1 MNFSKPKFWNNQFSL
16 LSLVLYPFSLFYM
29 LLFNLK
35 RILSKK
41 INFSKPVICI
51 GNIYLGGSGKTP
63 LAISIAK
70 MLLQSNFNPAI
81 IRKKYESQFDEVDMI
96 KEHFGK
102 IFEHKKRKLAI
113 EAAITKG
120 HDFLVMDD
128 GMQDFSIKTNLNI
141 ACFNTE
147 QLEGNG
153 FVLPAGPLREK
164 LNGLKRCKIAVL
176 NGEKNEEFERKL
188 KKESHS
194 IKIFYSKYSL
204 ENFDHLKNKKIL
216 CFAGI
221 GNPSNFFKILEEN
234 EIKVIK
240 KISFPDHYNYK
251 KKDLDFINELAKK
264 LDLEV
269 ITTEK
274 DYFRLKKIG
283 YENIKFVRV
292 NLIIEKEKE
301 LLEHIIKN
309 K

>member
-1 MNFSKPKFWNNQFSL
+1 MNFTKPKFWDNKFSL
-16 LSLVLYPFSLFYM
+16 LSLALYPFSLIYTI
-29 LLFNLK
+29 LFNLK
-35 RILSKK
+35 RVLSKEK
-41 INFSKPVICI
+41 KFSKPVICV

-63 LAISIAK
+63 FAIAISN

-81 IRKKYESQFDEVDMI
+81 IRKKYKSQFDEVDMI
-96 KEHFGK
+96 RENFGNL
-102 IFEHKKRKLAI
+102 FTHKKRKLAI
-113 EAAITKG
+113 EAAISRG
-120 HDFLVMDD
+120 HDFLIMDD
-128 GMQDFSIKTNLNI
+128 GMQDFSIKTNLKI
-141 ACFNTE
+141 VCFNTD
-147 QLEGNG
+147 QLVGNG

-164 LNGLKRCKIAVL
+164 LNGIKRCKIAVL

-251 KKDLDFINELAKK
+251 KKDLDFINELANKF
-264 LDLEV
+264 DLEV

-274 DYFRLKKIG
+274 DFFRLKKIG
-283 YENIKFVRV
+283 YGRMKFVRV
-292 NLIIEKEKE
+292 NLVIEKEKE
-301 LLEHIIKN
+301 LLQHIIN
-309 K
+309 S

>member
-1 MNFSKPKFWNNQFSL
+1 MNFNKPEFWNNQFSPF
-16 LSLVLYPFSLFYM
+16 SLALYPFSLIYTF
-29 LLFNLK
+29 LFSLK
-35 RILSKK
+35 KILSKK
-41 INFSKPVICI
+41 TNFSKPVICI

-63 LAISIAK
+63 LAITVSK
-70 MLLQSNFNPAI
+70 MLLKNNFNPAI

-96 KEHFGK
+96 KEYFSK

-113 EAAITKG
+113 EAAISKG

-128 GMQDFSIKTNLNI
+128 GLQDFSIKTNLNI
-141 ACFNTE
+141 VCFNTE

-176 NGEKNEEFERKL
+176 NGEKNEKFERKL
-188 KKESHS
+188 KKESHL
-194 IKIFYSKYSL
+194 IKIFYSKYNL

-221 GNPSNFFKILEEN
+221 GNPSNFFKILEDN
-234 EIKVIK
+234 GIQVIK

-251 KKDLDFINELAKK
+251 KKDLDFINKLAKK
-264 LDLEV
+264 FDLEV

-274 DYFRLKKIG
+274 DFFRLKKIG

-301 LLEHIIKN
+301 LLEYIINSK
-309 K
+309 

>member
-1 MNFSKPKFWNNQFSL
+1 MIFNKPKFWNNRFSP
-16 LSLVLYPFSLFYM
+16 LSFVLYPFSLIYI

-35 RILSKK
+35 RFLSKK
-41 INFSKPVICI
+41 ISFSKPVICI

-63 LAISIAK
+63 LAITISK
-70 MLLQSNFNPAI
+70 MLLQNSFNPAI

-96 KEHFGK
+96 KDHFNK

-113 EAAITKG
+113 ETAITKG

-141 ACFNTE
+141 VCFNTE
-147 QLEGNG
+147 QLVGNG

-164 LNGLKRCKIAVL
+164 LNGIKRCKIAVL
-176 NGEKNEEFERKL
+176 NGEKNKEFERKL
-188 KKESHS
+188 KKESNS

-204 ENFDHLKNKKIL
+204 EDFDHLKNKKIL

-221 GNPSNFFKILEEN
+221 GNPSNFYKILEEN
-234 EIKVIK
+234 DIKVIK
-240 KISFPDHYNYK
+240 KMSFPDHYNYK
-251 KKDLDFINELAKK
+251 KKDLDLINELAKK
-264 LDLEV
+264 FDLEV

-274 DYFRLKKIG
+274 DFFRLKKIG

-292 NLIIEKEKE
+292 NLVIEKEKE
-301 LLEHIIKN
+301 LLEYIIN
-309 K
+309 S

>member
-141 ACFNTE
+141 MPSS
-147 QLEGNG
+147 Q
-153 FVLPAGPLREK
+153 
-164 LNGLKRCKIAVL
+164 
-176 NGEKNEEFERKL
+176 
-188 KKESHS
+188 
-194 IKIFYSKYSL
+194 
-204 ENFDHLKNKKIL
+204 IL
-216 CFAGI
+216 I
-221 GNPSNFFKILEEN
+221 
-234 EIKVIK
+234 V
-240 KISFPDHYNYK
+240 ISF
-251 KKDLDFINELAKK
+251 
-264 LDLEV
+264 
-269 ITTEK
+269 
-274 DYFRLKKIG
+274 
-283 YENIKFVRV
+283 
-292 NLIIEKEKE
+292 
-301 LLEHIIKN
+301 
-309 K
+309 

>member
-1 MNFSKPKFWNNQFSL
+1 MNFNKPKFWNNQFSL
-16 LSLVLYPFSLFYM
+16 LSFVLYPFSLIYT

-41 INFSKPVICI
+41 ISFSKPVICI

-63 LAISIAK
+63 LAITISK
-70 MLLQSNFNPAI
+70 MLLQNSFNPAI
-81 IRKKYESQFDEVDMI
+81 IRKKYDSQFDEVDMI
-96 KEHFGK
+96 KEHFSK
-102 IFEHKKRKLAI
+102 ILEHKKRKLAI
-113 EAAITKG
+113 ETAITKG

-141 ACFNTE
+141 VCFNTE

-176 NGEKNEEFERKL
+176 NGEKNEKFERKL
-188 KKESHS
+188 KKESNS
-194 IKIFYSKYSL
+194 IKIFYSKYRL
-204 ENFDHLKNKKIL
+204 ENFDHLRNKKIL

-221 GNPSNFFKILEEN
+221 GSPSNFFKILEEN
-234 EIKVIK
+234 GIKVNK

-264 LDLEV
+264 HDLEV

-274 DYFRLKKIG
+274 DFFRLKKIG

-292 NLIIEKEKE
+292 NLVIEKEKE
-301 LLEHIIKN
+301 LLKYIINSK
-309 K
+309 